1 MFKTLLFLVTLSF
14 VTTSITA
21 QIGEKKVFNIDFSDF
36 NIKKENEK
44 RSNSEDINPTKEISD
59 LNILNFKKTKP
70 SLSILNNSGFVI
82 KSNINPNDLGKLN
95 PKNRDVFGKKSDIA
109 RYKIKKLPKQLK
121 NIEPGAK
128 LVFTDQNLGEI
139 ITQSEYLDIYYRD
152 HGQIDGDIIK
162 INVDEAPFVGKVVL
176 GSRNKSVRLYLKPG
190 FTKID
195 LYSVFDGR
203 LYPNTVEWVIKDDQ
217 KRTVADN
224 VLSVSKG
231 FKGTIVVIK
240 N

>member
-1 MFKTLLFLVTLSF
+1 MYKSLFLFFSLSLLI
-14 VTTSITA
+14 ITNICA
-21 QIGEKKVFNIDFSDF
+21 QVDEKKVYNIDFSDF
-36 NIKKENEK
+36 NKNPKEPPKQENNKNLPPKTALNLISFK
-44 RSNSEDINPTKEISD
+44 RK
-59 LNILNFKKTKP
+59 KP
-70 SLSILNNSGFVI
+70 SLSNIDNAGFILNTTINSDNF
-82 KSNINPNDLGKLN
+82 GKL
-95 PKNRDVFGKKSDIA
+95 KARNRDIFGKKNDVA
-109 RYKIKKLPKQLK
+109 HYKIKKLPKQLK
-121 NIEPGAK
+121 NIEGGAK
-128 LVFTDQNLGEI
+128 LIFTDQNLGEI

-162 INVDEAPFVGKVVL
+162 ININEAPFVGKVVL
-176 GSRNKSVRLYLKPG
+176 DRTNKSARLYLKQG

-203 LYPNTVEWVIKDDQ
+203 LYPNTVEWVIKDDRE
-217 KRTVADN
+217 KTIANN